1 VSEASRVL
9 LYALVAAASPVALA
23 SALVAIGSGRV
34 KGAAFGIGFVLGQS
48 AVLAIALAFGSITG
62 LDETSGRGTLA
73 DVLELILGALLL
85 AAARLAR
92 RGPPARERTTSPR
105 MEALLQR
112 LARVKPA
119 SAFSLGALLGVGG
132 PKRLTI
138 TLLTAATI
146 TLAQIPSDDEVVLAV
161 LYVAVATT
169 LVWAPVCASLV
180 LGERADEWMTRAQ
193 AALLADQA
201 KVAFVALL
209 VLGSFLL
216 LDGLVRLL

>member
-1 VSEASRVL
+1 
-9 LYALVAAASPVALA
+9 
-23 SALVAIGSGRV
+23 
-34 KGAAFGIGFVLGQS
+34 
-48 AVLAIALAFGSITG
+48 
-62 LDETSGRGTLA
+62 
-73 DVLELILGALLL
+73 
-85 AAARLAR
+85 
-92 RGPPARERTTSPR
+92 
-105 MEALLQR
+105 
-112 LARVKPA
+112 
-119 SAFSLGALLGVGG
+119 
-132 PKRLTI
+132 
-138 TLLTAATI
+138 
-146 TLAQIPSDDEVVLAV
+146 V